1 MQGSVEYGMVFN
13 RHLPGG
19 VVKTGCPK
27 NFRKFPS
34 KTLINHSYFGKFAEL
49 KCSFIYWNST
59 AMETPEQYVNFVE
72 S

>member
-19 VVKTGCPK
+19 VVKTGSPK

-49 KCSFIYWNST
+49 KLQLYLLK
-59 AMETPEQYVNFVE
+59 QYSNGNT
-72 S
+72 